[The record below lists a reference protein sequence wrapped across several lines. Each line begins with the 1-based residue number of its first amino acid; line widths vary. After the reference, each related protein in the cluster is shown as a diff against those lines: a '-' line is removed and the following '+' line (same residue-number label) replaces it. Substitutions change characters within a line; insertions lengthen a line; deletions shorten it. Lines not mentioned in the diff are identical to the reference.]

1 MGFLAILHS
10 VYYGVTHTASGKHS
24 KGKRQITFKIIMKI
38 VLTWQGPFRGLGP
51 QVPLDRTVRI
61 AALIVPTHGMS
72 ETFFCQ

>member
-1 MGFLAILHS
+1 
-10 VYYGVTHTASGKHS
+10 
-24 KGKRQITFKIIMKI
+24 MKI